1 MELSFSWTGWTKSCR
16 LSGCEGDSIVSYRVH
31 LETFEGPLDLLLYL
45 IRKHEVDI
53 YDIPISVVTESYVG
67 HLETLQEI
75 NVNVAGE
82 FLVMASKLMEIKSKL
97 LLPGREI
104 DGEEEEE
111 DPRMELVRQL
121 IEYRRYKEASLMLRE
136 RGTEQSQRYHRG
148 SDEILELAGLQDAP
162 VEVDLWSLLEAF
174 RKVLDETSSRRERR
188 IVYDET
194 PIAEYIAR
202 IRGQIVRARRVAFSD
217 LFSVSR
223 GRAELIGL
231 FLALLELVKMREVQ
245 LTQED
250 LYGEIQIEVNEV
262 SEEALEEPPPQ
273 QAEAGEGAPRGV
285 EAAEVSEEASEEP
298 PPPQAEAGEDAPRG
312 VEVAEGSEEASE
324 EPSSEQAEAGE
335 DVSREAEPKS
345 ERKEPET
352 ADPTFEPESPPE
364 NGSSSSDKT

>member
-1 MELSFSWTGWTKSCR
+1 M
-16 LSGCEGDSIVSYRVH
+16 SYRVH

-53 YDIPISVVTESYVG
+53 YDIPVSVVTESYVG
-67 HLETLQEI
+67 HLETLQDI

-273 QAEAGEGAPRGV
+273 QAEAGEDAPRGV

-298 PPPQAEAGEDAPRG
+298 PPPQAEAGEG
-312 VEVAEGSEEASE
+312 
-324 EPSSEQAEAGE
+324 
-335 DVSREAEPKS
+335 VSREAEPKS

>member
-1 MELSFSWTGWTKSCR
+1 
-16 LSGCEGDSIVSYRVH
+16 VSYRVH

-53 YDIPISVVTESYVG
+53 YDIPVSVVTESYVG
-67 HLETLQEI
+67 HLETLQDI

-273 QAEAGEGAPRGV
+273 QAEAGEDAPRGV

-298 PPPQAEAGEDAPRG
+298 PPPQAEAGEG
-312 VEVAEGSEEASE
+312 
-324 EPSSEQAEAGE
+324 
-335 DVSREAEPKS
+335 VSREAEPKS